1 MAGELE
7 YDLFSI
13 DLYGW
18 GARICYVFHRFVWL
32 GSSNMFCFPYTCL
45 AGELEYDMFSID
57 LYGWGA
63 RIYAVFHRPVWL
75 GS

>member
-7 YDLFSI
+7 YALFPI

-18 GARICYVFHRFVWL
+18 GARICFVFHRPVWL
-32 GSSNMFCFPYTCL
+32 GSSN
-45 AGELEYDMFSID
+45 GELEYAVFSID

-63 RIYAVFHRPVWL
+63 KICFVFHRPV
-75 GS
+75 